1 MKNNRRDFIKKSSS
15 LAATFSVAGLSGY
28 AVSGE
33 TGGKKIPANSPDKKL
48 EWPLADNPNTP
59 KICVG
64 ASRDADEK
72 VMRQIKQI
80 GVDYVLMGGPPIPW
94 TQEGLRAIM
103 DRFKANGLTVINMM
117 IGGHPN
123 TIYGREGRDAEIKN
137 IQDSLRAAGAVGLP
151 VVEYNFY
158 ADRLMEGYYEK
169 KARGGASHTAFDYAP
184 VKDLP
189 AKPEIGKLTAAE
201 LWNNLTYF
209 LKAVIPVAEK
219 AGVRMALHPNDPP
232 IPVSHGSAQIMATL
246 ADWKRLISIVDSP
259 SNGMT
264 FDCGV
269 TREIGEDPVE
279 VCRFLGKFD
288 RINHVHYRNV
298 IVDQPYV
305 KYAEVFLDEGQV
317 NMFNVM
323 KELVG
328 MGYKHGL
335 YPEHPRALDYDR
347 DHPGGIK
354 NQYPGGGGY
363 AGETYNVGF
372 ARAMKLAV
380 MSM

>member
-1 MKNNRRDFIKKSSS
+1 MDHPSKHNQTPICFICRI
-15 LAATFSVAGLSGY
+15 TFSSAS
-28 AVSGE
+28 
-33 TGGKKIPANSPDKKL
+33 L
-48 EWPLADNPNTP
+48 EAPTPIADNPNTP
-59 KICVG
+59 RLCVG

-94 TQEGLRAIM
+94 TEEGLRAIM

-137 IQDSLRAAGAVGLP
+137 IQDSLRAAGAAGLP

-189 AKPEIGKLTAAE
+189 AKPEIGKLTATG
-201 LWNNLTYF
+201 LWSNLTYF
-209 LKAVIPVAEK
+209 LKAVTPIAEK

-264 FDCGV
+264 FD
-269 TREIGEDPVE
+269 I
-279 VCRFLGKFD
+279 CRAPASSAD
-288 RINHVHYRNV
+288 HSRSRRTVHCAQAAHR
-298 IVDQPYV
+298 P
-305 KYAEVFLDEGQV
+305 
-317 NMFNVM
+317 
-323 KELVG
+323 
-328 MGYKHGL
+328 GL
-335 YPEHPRALDYDR
+335 
-347 DHPGGIK
+347 
-354 NQYPGGGGY
+354 
-363 AGETYNVGF
+363 
-372 ARAMKLAV
+372 
-380 MSM
+380 S